1 MAPPDRDR
9 ESNLWGWLRDSLP
22 TIPQKKHVQRI
33 EDSTKGG
40 TPDVEGMIEGG
51 QPFWI
56 ELKVAYEQVRSPI
69 VRVKTTAQQV
79 YFALKRTQVGGL
91 SWYLIR
97 VGKHPHRF
105 HFLIPGE
112 LAEALLD
119 KPISLDWLHANS
131 ACDPKAGAKEVFM
144 AASRPKSSGTRTD

>member
-1 MAPPDRDR
+1 MTADRDR

-22 TIPQKKHVQRI
+22 SIKSRKHVQRI
-33 EDSTKGG
+33 EDSTKSG

-51 QPFWI
+51 EPFWI
-56 ELKVAYEQVRSPI
+56 ELKVAYEQARSPI
-69 VRVKTTAQQV
+69 VRVKTTDKQV

-105 HFLIPGE
+105 HFLIPGQ
-112 LAEALLD
+112 LAEHLLD
-119 KPISLDWLHANS
+119 RPVTLDWLHANS
-131 ACDPKAGAKEVFM
+131 ACDPQASAAQVFS
-144 AASRPKSSGTRTD
+144 AASRMK

>member
-1 MAPPDRDR
+1 MAVDRDR

-22 TIPQKKHVQRI
+22 SISQKKHVQRI
-33 EDSTKGG
+33 EDSTKSG
-40 TPDVEGMIEGG
+40 TPDVEGMVQGG
-51 QPFWI
+51 LPFWI
-56 ELKVAYEQVRSPI
+56 ELKVAYEQVRSPV
-69 VRVKTTAQQV
+69 VRVKTTGKQV

-112 LAEALLD
+112 LSEALLD
-119 KPISLDWLHANS
+119 KPVSLDWLHANS
-131 ACDPKAGAKEVFM
+131 ACDPQASARNIIMV
-144 AASRPKSSGTRTD
+144 ASRPKSGGTRTD

>member
-1 MAPPDRDR
+1 MATPDRDR
-9 ESNLWGWLRDSLP
+9 ESNLWGWLRDALP
-22 TIPQKKHVQRI
+22 KLPQKKHVQRI
-33 EDSTKGG
+33 EDSTKSG
-40 TPDVEGMIEGG
+40 TPDVEGMVQGG
-51 QPFWI
+51 EPFWI

-69 VRVKTTAQQV
+69 VRVKTTDKQV

-119 KPISLDWLHANS
+119 KPVSLDWLHEHS
-131 ACDPKAGAKEVFM
+131 ACDPQETAVGIILT
-144 AASRPKSSGTRTD
+144 AARMKRRE

>member
-1 MAPPDRDR
+1 MAIDRDR

-22 TIPQKKHVQRI
+22 KLKTKKHIQRI
-33 EDSTKGG
+33 EDSTKSG
-40 TPDVEGMIEGG
+40 TPDVEGCIEGRN
-51 QPFWI
+51 FWI
-56 ELKVAYEQVRSPI
+56 ELKVAYEQVRNPI
-69 VRVKTTAQQV
+69 VRVKTTDKQV

-97 VGKHPHRF
+97 VGKHPNRF

-119 KPISLDWLHANS
+119 KPVSLDWLHANS
-131 ACDPKAGAKEVFM
+131 VCDPQAKAIDIIV
-144 AASRPKSSGTRTD
+144 AASWPKGVDPLAE

>member
-1 MAPPDRDR
+1 MAADRDR

-22 TIPQKKHVQRI
+22 SIQQRKHVQRI

-56 ELKVAYEQVRSPI
+56 ELKVAYEQARSPV

-112 LAEALLD
+112 LAEHLLD
-119 KPISLDWLHANS
+119 RPVTLDWLHANS
-131 ACDPKAGAKEVFM
+131 ACDPQATAAQVFRV
-144 AASRPKSSGTRTD
+144 ASRTK

>member
-1 MAPPDRDR
+1 MAIDRDR

-22 TIPQKKHVQRI
+22 TLKTKKHIQRI
-33 EDSTKGG
+33 EDSTKSG
-40 TPDVEGMIEGG
+40 TPDVEGCIEGRT
-51 QPFWI
+51 FWI
-56 ELKVAYEQVRSPI
+56 ELKVAYEQVRAPV
-69 VRVKTTAQQV
+69 VRIKTTDKQV

-119 KPISLDWLHANS
+119 KPVSLDWLHANS
-131 ACDPKAGAKEVFM
+131 ACDPQAKAVDIIV
-144 AASRPKSSGTRTD
+144 AASRPKSG